1 MGDYQKPQLLLKNIM
16 VSLYT
21 DGCVCGGRVAGE
33 GHTQLLSGTRL
44 NTKCLNII
52 KYYFIVNL

>member
-21 DGCVCGGRVAGE
+21 DGCVCGGE
-33 GHTQLLSGTRL
+33 GGRGGTHTALIRHTV
-44 NTKCLNII
+44 
-52 KYYFIVNL
+52 KYQMFKYNQVLFYS